1 MARGPALGTLG
12 LTAVMLAASSAL
24 CLLGAV
30 YFISRG

>member
-1 MARGPALGTLG
+1 MAQGPALGTHAP
-12 LTAVMLAASSAL
+12 TAVMLAASSAL